1 MSDQAPRAGA
11 EAAKLLAAAQEWL
24 RTSAPHLAP
33 VDADGE
39 TCSCPVCRG
48 IVRLRETDPDSV
60 ARWVDGAVAA
70 VEHVLGEAAAGVA
83 QATGGTAPTP
93 TTATSAQDPVPPAGE
108 DDDAAAPEQP
118 GADDAST
125 SGHDDARTRRV
136 RRIPI
141 DDATDPGTSP
151 DPGPATSRSGG

>member
-1 MSDQAPRAGA
+1 MSGEAPRAGV
-11 EAAKLLAAAQEWL
+11 EAAKLLTAAQEWL
-24 RTSAPHLAP
+24 RTAAPHLAP

-39 TCSCPVCRG
+39 TCPCPVCRG

-83 QATGGTAPTP
+83 QATGGTAPSSEEP
-93 TTATSAQDPVPPAGE
+93 APPARG
-108 DDDAAAPEQP
+108 DRDAAAPEQP
-118 GADDAST
+118 GADDPAMA
-125 SGHDDARTRRV
+125 GHDDARTRRV

-141 DDATDPGTSP
+141 DDATTPGSTSDPGS
-151 DPGPATSRSGG
+151 ATSRPGG

>member
-11 EAAKLLAAAQEWL
+11 EAAKLLTAAQEWL
-24 RTSAPHLAP
+24 RTTAPHLAP

-83 QATGGTAPTP
+83 QATGGT
-93 TTATSAQDPVPPAGE
+93 SPPAQESAPADGG
-108 DDDAAAPEQP
+108 DPDAAAPDQP

-125 SGHDDARTRRV
+125 AGHDDARTRRV

-141 DDATDPGTSP
+141 DDATAPGTSS
-151 DPGPATSRSGG
+151 DPGSATSRSGG